1 MKTRGHVLGCVSTAL
16 SIVVVVAGC
25 SDSVT
30 SAPTTRQVRP
40 TMSRVADPTVGRHVF
55 VLSGNVPADFADR
68 VVVVDHAGLRM
79 DVAGREVEYPA
90 MDVRPAAG
98 AQAFCTM
105 SVLPRL

>member
-1 MKTRGHVLGCVSTAL
+1 MVSALGRAGGRVPEAHNEFGEVVTMKTRGHVLGCVSTAL

-30 SAPTTRQVRP
+30 SAPTRQVRP

-68 VVVVDHAGLRM
+68 V
-79 DVAGREVEYPA
+79 
-90 MDVRPAAG
+90 AARG
-98 AQAFCTM
+98 GSISSSM
-105 SVLPRL
+105 SEIG